1 MNKEDLPLY
10 PTRTV
15 AKLTGVNDC
24 TLRSWESKYRLIKPA
39 RSPGGHRLYSENDIK
54 AILEVKAMIYE
65 KGMSVLG
72 VEKILVERRKNE
84 R

>member
-1 MNKEDLPLY
+1 MNKKDLPLY
-10 PTRTV
+10 PIRTV
-15 AKLTGVNDC
+15 ANITGVNDR
-24 TLRSWESKYRLIKPA
+24 TLRFWESKYSLIKPA

-54 AILEVKAMIYE
+54 TILEVKAMVYE

-72 VEKILVERRKNE
+72 AGKILTERRKDE